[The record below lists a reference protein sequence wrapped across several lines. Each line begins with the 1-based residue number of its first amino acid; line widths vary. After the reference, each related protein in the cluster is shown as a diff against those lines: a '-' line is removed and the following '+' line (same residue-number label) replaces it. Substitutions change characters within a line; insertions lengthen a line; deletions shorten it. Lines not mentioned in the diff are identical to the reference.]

1 MKTLIFLILFMLSFS
16 LYGQPFAG
24 RTKHKPVKT
33 MKAAKVKKIQQGK
46 NLYFRDSAGVY
57 KNNLKNRTVA
67 KVRKVIKK
75 I

>member
-1 MKTLIFLILFMLSFS
+1 MKTLILAILILICSGVS
-16 LYGQPFAG
+16 AQSYKP
-24 RTKHKPVKT
+24 TKHKTVKT
-33 MKAAKVKKIQQGK
+33 MKASKVKKVQQGK
-46 NLYFRDSAGVY
+46 NLYFRDSAGVH

>member
-1 MKTLIFLILFMLSFS
+1 MKTLILSILILICSGVS
-16 LYGQPFAG
+16 AQSYKP
-24 RTKHKPVKT
+24 TKHKPVKT